1 MMLQKLDAV
10 GRYERM
16 GMNTRGGYMEGEP
29 VTMDGLLELAH
40 AIGLIREQLVEAQ
53 LAGRRVVAG
62 RVATFAV
69 GKVTLEFIGEIKQTG
84 QGPDGLK
91 FLVLTADTK
100 AQLAARAG
108 HKATIELIPQGADGE
123 RFVIADASDA
133 APPG

>member
-1 MMLQKLDAV
+1 
-10 GRYERM
+10 M
-16 GMNTRGGYMEGEP
+16 GMNTRGGYVEGKP

-53 LAGRRVVAG
+53 LAGRRVVAS

-69 GKVTLEFIGEIKQTG
+69 GKVTLEFIGEIKQTAG
-84 QGPDGLK
+84 QGPEGLK

-133 APPG
+133 ASPG